1 MNQLKTIRPKVQNKK
16 TKAST
21 PLFLKGEIRRRQGY
35 GGTGGKRITKPTF
48 GFFSREKKFPSLP
61 AYSFT
66 LIELLVVIAII
77 AILAAMLMP
86 ALQQARERSRT
97 TDCSSKLNS
106 LSKAN
111 LMYASDNGD
120 FVAPAWGDF
129 TKKRNYWGDGNPGK
143 GLLTPYI
150 GINQPD
156 VNIGDSTSVGFSR
169 FAGLS
174 CPHDPA
180 KTRSG
185 YGYNSLI
192 SADTISWDKRKITRY
207 KRPTLSMFFCDM
219 DSVNGANVTYDN
231 AADNQPLYRHNN
243 FANFG
248 FADGHSKA
256 FTLQDI
262 PHKARGDSKTK
273 AFQNIFWDP
282 TTAKYLDWKKRT

>member
-1 MNQLKTIRPKVQNKK
+1 MFFPQKKLSDFATNGSKT
-16 TKAST
+16 T
-21 PLFLKGEIRRRQGY
+21 PLFLKEKGSAR
-35 GGTGGKRITKPTF
+35 GKEN
-48 GFFSREKKFPSLP
+48 FFSREKKFPSLP

-156 VNIGDSTSVGFSR
+156 VNIGDSNSVGFSR
-169 FAGLS
+169 FACLS
-174 CPHDPA
+174 FPHDPA

-192 SADTISWDKRKITRY
+192 SADTTSWDKRKITRY